1 MLVEDDCVARA
12 ARLVADD
19 ADHVLFVKERSA
31 DVIYMDVRLQVFPFF
46 LRTPS
51 QNYPLLLELPR
62 IVR

>member
-12 ARLVADD
+12 ARLVTDD

-51 QNYPLLLELPR
+51 QNYPLLLVLLH

>member
-1 MLVEDDCVARA
+1 
-12 ARLVADD
+12 
-19 ADHVLFVKERSA
+19 VLFVKERSA